1 MPSTV
6 KNNALAYKNHD
17 SLEML
22 NTGKGANL
30 RLGHT
35 ITSSAGDPHIL
46 HEEQPDIESQCIVNI
61 GESNL
66 NNNRHRM
73 KSMQTSRLSKKHFRE
88 SGPLMEAEEIL
99 QKCHKLQKQNI
110 KMLKPIAGLRKQKKN
125 MYKPFKRYID
135 KIDE

>member
-46 HEEQPDIESQCIVNI
+46 HEEQPDIESKVVQYMI
-61 GESNL
+61 
-66 NNNRHRM
+66 
-73 KSMQTSRLSKKHFRE
+73 LS
-88 SGPLMEAEEIL
+88 
-99 QKCHKLQKQNI
+99 Q
-110 KMLKPIAGLRKQKKN
+110 
-125 MYKPFKRYID
+125 
-135 KIDE
+135 